1 MNPPRKL
8 TPRERRV
15 LTSFL
20 FIAIPIMLLAML
32 GAAVSYGRI
41 SGIGPDDPISM
52 AQLVVF
58 TLFQIVAILVGLAVG
73 GWVWVL
79 AGRLLFRLSRSDVEG
94 LLATGPQI
102 RIASRYNQ
110 WCLDRVFGAQRTTP
124 CS

>member
-1 MNPPRKL
+1 MTPPRRL

-32 GAAVSYGRI
+32 GAAVSYGRL

-58 TLFQIVAILVGLAVG
+58 TLFQIVAILVGLAEG
-73 GWVWVL
+73 TW
-79 AGRLLFRLSRSDVEG
+79 GRCQLYQLSAPVPPGR
-94 LLATGPQI
+94 Q
-102 RIASRYNQ
+102 ASRVGH
-110 WCLDRVFGAQRTTP
+110 LPEAD
-124 CS
+124 